1 MPTGTLTGVAH
12 SVGSMTPSRSLHLS
26 LAGVET
32 STGSLTPSMTRHAT
46 LAGLANNHGY
56 SVGYKTFATPP
67 SPLAAAGTPSGPAY
81 GGGGLNDYRANPIS
95 FDLTH
100 TSSTTGTITHVPVRS
115 VTFSKA
121 INKGCTWSAV
131 ASNIAAVPAFTSADV
146 WRMSVSCMD
155 VDNVP
160 NIWQSPPLVAPE
172 RLNTVALSGLSQD
185 IKGVDQTSWLLST
198 EGVSQPTLPFTS
210 AAQVLFL
217 LELMTGV
224 SVVNPP
230 NQALEEYTISG
241 STMQRHLEDV
251 LLQCSYGYRIGDNGQ
266 IVCFPSNFSYVTNRP
281 LVCKEITVNPNENSL
296 YTHLKLIKRSKIASE
311 FNLPYDKTGVQSKS
325 LTTPLIPGSIEAADH
340 PSAGHLA
347 YAAFYDAGGGI
358 NRIFTFDT
366 EFDGVIPS
374 STSGS
379 GPSTVCYYAG
389 IPDTL
394 SGTLFGHLYVHGTP
408 YVSGGGAF
416 DTTPY
421 FEIDYP
427 VAVPGATG
435 TAIVPFGPFQM
446 FDGVTISFAAAHMR
460 LKVKTIQ
467 TAVLPEPGD
476 GITLAPLMWQD
487 ANKAYCKVGRKLA
500 RFDPWADVADLVPE
514 TYWHNTRSRV
524 TELFVPASRT
534 EGVTW
539 SLNAAGSWSQSV
551 TGSVPV
557 PLVSGATAIRVDIPL
572 DSYYAGVAPP

>member
-230 NQALEEYTISG
+230 NQALAVQEGALPVLVALLSPPPAAPSSAVLIEASSKAIRTLTVFNADHAAAARSAGDEIPVS
-241 STMQRHLEDV
+241 LPPV
-251 LLQCSYGYRIGDNGQ
+251 LL
-266 IVCFPSNFSYVTNRP
+266 
-281 LVCKEITVNPNENSL
+281 
-296 YTHLKLIKRSKIASE
+296 A
-311 FNLPYDKTGVQSKS
+311 
-325 LTTPLIPGSIEAADH
+325 
-340 PSAGHLA
+340 
-347 YAAFYDAGGGI
+347 
-358 NRIFTFDT
+358 
-366 EFDGVIPS
+366 
-374 STSGS
+374 
-379 GPSTVCYYAG
+379 
-389 IPDTL
+389 
-394 SGTLFGHLYVHGTP
+394 
-408 YVSGGGAF
+408 
-416 DTTPY
+416 
-421 FEIDYP
+421 
-427 VAVPGATG
+427 
-435 TAIVPFGPFQM
+435 
-446 FDGVTISFAAAHMR
+446 
-460 LKVKTIQ
+460 
-467 TAVLPEPGD
+467 
-476 GITLAPLMWQD
+476 
-487 ANKAYCKVGRKLA
+487 
-500 RFDPWADVADLVPE
+500 
-514 TYWHNTRSRV
+514 
-524 TELFVPASRT
+524 
-534 EGVTW
+534 
-539 SLNAAGSWSQSV
+539 
-551 TGSVPV
+551 
-557 PLVSGATAIRVDIPL
+557 
-572 DSYYAGVAPP
+572 